1 MLSVRQSR
9 EGASRFAVRWGVRWG
24 AATALSGSDGCQ
36 VSVGR
41 FATQALCSVELQR
54 GSLSLRRRP
63 APSASKTLAS
73 TRGSVALGHRASID
87 RFAAARGSLRAVLA
101 ALHCP
106 MSHTA
111 RQALTIFQQWLIAEF
126 KTLSESLKDLTYG
139 AAICR
144 AHCQAAQLYFYI
156 NKVQL
161 TLEQPPLNDA
171 LFNSISKCFV
181 SSPGS

>member
-1 MLSVRQSR
+1 
-9 EGASRFAVRWGVRWG
+9 
-24 AATALSGSDGCQ
+24 
-36 VSVGR
+36 
-41 FATQALCSVELQR
+41 
-54 GSLSLRRRP
+54 
-63 APSASKTLAS
+63 
-73 TRGSVALGHRASID
+73 
-87 RFAAARGSLRAVLA
+87 
-101 ALHCP
+101 

-126 KTLSESLKDLTYG
+126 KTLSESSIDLTDG

-144 AHCQAAQLYFYI
+144 VHCQAAQMYFYI

-181 SSPGS
+181 NSPGS

>member
-1 MLSVRQSR
+1 
-9 EGASRFAVRWGVRWG
+9 
-24 AATALSGSDGCQ
+24 
-36 VSVGR
+36 
-41 FATQALCSVELQR
+41 
-54 GSLSLRRRP
+54 
-63 APSASKTLAS
+63 
-73 TRGSVALGHRASID
+73 
-87 RFAAARGSLRAVLA
+87 
-101 ALHCP
+101 

-111 RQALTIFQQWLIAEF
+111 RQALTIFQQWLIADF
-126 KTLSESLKDLTYG
+126 KTWSENLKDLSDG

-144 AHCQAAQLYFYI
+144 VHCQAAQMYFYI

>member
-1 MLSVRQSR
+1 
-9 EGASRFAVRWGVRWG
+9 
-24 AATALSGSDGCQ
+24 
-36 VSVGR
+36 
-41 FATQALCSVELQR
+41 
-54 GSLSLRRRP
+54 
-63 APSASKTLAS
+63 
-73 TRGSVALGHRASID
+73 
-87 RFAAARGSLRAVLA
+87 
-101 ALHCP
+101 

-126 KTLSESLKDLTYG
+126 KTLSENSKDLYG

-144 AHCQAAQLYFYI
+144 VHCQAAQMYFYI

>member
-1 MLSVRQSR
+1 
-9 EGASRFAVRWGVRWG
+9 
-24 AATALSGSDGCQ
+24 
-36 VSVGR
+36 
-41 FATQALCSVELQR
+41 
-54 GSLSLRRRP
+54 
-63 APSASKTLAS
+63 
-73 TRGSVALGHRASID
+73 
-87 RFAAARGSLRAVLA
+87 
-101 ALHCP
+101 

-126 KTLSESLKDLTYG
+126 KTLSERKDLTDG

>member
-1 MLSVRQSR
+1 MV
-9 EGASRFAVRWGVRWG
+9 AMAVRLLLGVRY
-24 AATALSGSDGCQ
+24 AP
-36 VSVGR
+36 SVQR
-41 FATQALCSVELQR
+41 RAER
-54 GSLSLRRRP
+54 GSFF
-63 APSASKTLAS
+63 APRTKAASVCKTLAS
-73 TRGSVALGHRASID
+73 SRHGAHLAPEHLLID
-87 RFAAARGSLRAVLA
+87 LRLPTGSLHAVLA

-126 KTLSESLKDLTYG
+126 KTLSESLKDPTYG

-161 TLEQPPLNDA
+161 TLEQPPLKDA

>member
-1 MLSVRQSR
+1 M
-9 EGASRFAVRWGVRWG
+9 EP
-24 AATALSGSDGCQ
+24 
-36 VSVGR
+36 
-41 FATQALCSVELQR
+41 
-54 GSLSLRRRP
+54 SLRH
-63 APSASKTLAS
+63 AASVCKTLAKINS
-73 TRGSVALGHRASID
+73 KAEERHRATEHLLID
-87 RFAAARGSLRAVLA
+87 LRLPTGSLHAVLA

-126 KTLSESLKDLTYG
+126 KTLSESCKDISDGT
-139 AAICR
+139 AICR
-144 AHCQAAQLYFYI
+144 AHGQAAQLYFYI

-181 SSPGS
+181 NSPGS

>member
-1 MLSVRQSR
+1 MI
-9 EGASRFAVRWGVRWG
+9 
-24 AATALSGSDGCQ
+24 D
-36 VSVGR
+36 
-41 FATQALCSVELQR
+41 
-54 GSLSLRRRP
+54 LRLP
-63 APSASKTLAS
+63 TGYL
-73 TRGSVALGHRASID
+73 H
-87 RFAAARGSLRAVLA
+87 AVLA

-126 KTLSESLKDLTYG
+126 KTLSESLKDPTYG

-144 AHCQAAQLYFYI
+144 THCQAAQLYFYI

-171 LFNSISKCFV
+171 LFNSISKCFI